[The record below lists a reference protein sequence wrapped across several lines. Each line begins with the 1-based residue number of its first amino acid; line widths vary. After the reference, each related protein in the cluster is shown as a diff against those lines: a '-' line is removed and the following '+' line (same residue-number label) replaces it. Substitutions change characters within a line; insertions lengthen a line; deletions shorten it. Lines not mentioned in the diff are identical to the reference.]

1 MRSKIVL
8 DADAIIHFAKGG
20 CLSILPDI
28 LKLYDFVVLSTVYKE
43 ISEPLKTQLDN
54 QVNLLKIVSIV
65 PFDPSGE
72 LAKEFALL
80 TKTLGRGESAC
91 MVYCRYNHDVIGSSN
106 LKDSRAYC
114 EKYQL
119 TYLTTID
126 FLYYAVKNRL
136 LKVQEANQFVIDVRN
151 NDSTLPLVDFSTF
164 VSQVEI

>member
-8 DADAIIHFAKGG
+8 DADVIIHFAKGG
-20 CLSILPDI
+20 YLSILPKI
-28 LKLYDFVVLSTVYKE
+28 FNQYDFVVLSTVYKE
-43 ISEPLKTQLDN
+43 IHEPLKTQLDN
-54 QVNLLKIVSIV
+54 QVQLLKNVSIV
-65 PFDPSGE
+65 TFDPSGE
-72 LAKEFALL
+72 MSKDFALL

-106 LKDSRAYC
+106 LKDIRAYC
-114 EKYQL
+114 EKYRL

-126 FLYYAVKNRL
+126 FLYYAVKNGL
-136 LKVQEANQFVIDVRN
+136 MKAQEANQFVIDVRN

>member
-8 DADAIIHFAKGG
+8 DADVIIHFAKGG
-20 CLSILPDI
+20 CLSILPTI
-28 LKLYDFVVLSTVYKE
+28 LKIYDFVVLSTVYKE
-43 ISEPLKTQLDN
+43 INEPLKTQLDH
-54 QVNLLKIVSIV
+54 QVQLLKNIRIV

-72 LAKEFALL
+72 IAKEFALL

-106 LKDSRAYC
+106 LKDIRAYC

-126 FLYYAVKNRL
+126 FLYYAVKNGL
-136 LKVQEANQFVIDVRN
+136 MKVQEANQFVIDVRN
-151 NDSTLPLVDFSTF
+151 NDSALPLVDFCTF